1 MNSFITYYKKIFN
14 LLIFLSLVLS
24 APPYSLAEEKE
35 INRGA
40 VTDESS
46 SNKFKTETL
55 DLPLNQT
62 AWGKPGEDYKW
73 IPMWIKDSPLTIP
86 RASPA
91 VAVADGFIYVIG
103 GGSFKNDH
111 IFYSSVEYTK
121 ILPDGSLA
129 PWLQTSPMN
138 TKRMFAAA
146 VIANGYIYVIGG
158 EKGTDESKDLLQTI
172 ERAKILPD
180 GSLGKWI
187 IETYKMNTNRRAL
200 VASYYKGWIYAFGG
214 YNGSF
219 LKDMERCKINQ
230 DGSLQ
235 KWILEGE
242 EAKNARYI
250 HSGVIYKNFIYL
262 FGGHAMSFEKA
273 TNTAEWTTIY
283 PDGKLG
289 VWQNLPE
296 MSTNRFAGGAIILR
310 DRVYLI
316 GGQNTITL
324 TAVEQA
330 PISEDGNLG
339 KWLSDTPL
347 PLGRVGAGLAV
358 WNDVVYIIGGTIG
371 KQYLREILR
380 GHYIP
385 GKKLGA
391 WINDPELISKAEE
404 IANKPPLDASKH
416 VHRGWKKFLAKQYDE
431 AIVELKFAIKAK
443 ADYGQSHNLLGVV
456 YQAKKMYHEAISH
469 YLKSIELSPNYFQPY
484 YQLGKLYHEIILM
497 NRAEDMYR
505 KAIALKPELIQA
517 KISLFYLFIETKRCE
532 EAKSQLGLIVQ
543 DNFNNGLHQVLEKH
557 CK

>member
-1 MNSFITYYKKIFN
+1 MHSFNTYYKKVFC
-14 LLIFLSLVLS
+14 LLIFLSLVFS
-24 APPYSLAEEKE
+24 ASLYSLPEEKE
-35 INRGA
+35 NNSIIIA
-40 VTDESS
+40 EESS
-46 SNKFKTETL
+46 SKKFKTETRH
-55 DLPLNQT
+55 LPLNQT
-62 AWGKPGEDYKW
+62 TWRKPGEDYKW
-73 IPMWIKDSPLTIP
+73 ISMWIKDSPLTIP

-91 VAVADGFIYVIG
+91 VAVADGFIYVLG
-103 GGSFKNDH
+103 GGSFGNDH

-121 ILPDGSLA
+121 ILPDGSLG

-138 TKRMFAAA
+138 TKRMFAAS

-158 EKGTDESKDLLQTI
+158 EKGTEESKDLLQTI

-180 GSLGKWI
+180 GSLGEWVL
-187 IETYKMNTNRRAL
+187 EAYKMNTNRRAL
-200 VASYYKGWIYAFGG
+200 VASHYKGWIYAFGG

-219 LKDMERCKINQ
+219 LKDMERSKINQ

-262 FGGHAMSFEKA
+262 FGGHAKSFEKA

-289 VWQNLPE
+289 AWQNLPE
-296 MSTNRFAGGAIILR
+296 MSTNRFAGGAIVLR
-310 DRVYLI
+310 ARVYLI

-324 TAVEQA
+324 TAVDQA

-339 KWLSDTPL
+339 EWLSDTPL
-347 PLGRVGAGLAV
+347 PSGRVGVGLAV
-358 WNDVVYIIGGTIG
+358 WNDVVYIIGGSIG
-371 KQYLREILR
+371 KQYLRETLR

-391 WINDPELISKAEE
+391 WTNDPELISKAEK

-431 AIVELKFAIKAK
+431 AIVELKFGIKAK
-443 ADYGQSHNLLGVV
+443 ADGQSHNLLGVV

-484 YQLGKLYHEIILM
+484 YQLGKLYHEIVLI
-497 NRAEDMYR
+497 NRAEAMYR
-505 KAIALKPELIQA
+505 KTIALKPEFIKA
-517 KISLFYLFIETKRCE
+517 KISLFYLFIETNRCE
-532 EAKSQLGLIVQ
+532 EAKSQLELIVPN
-543 DNFNNGLHQVLEKH
+543 NFKKGLPRVLEKH